1 MKKVDKL
8 TLLLLSIFLGG
19 LGIDHFMTGK
29 TVTGLLK
36 LFTGGGFGVWTIID
50 VIMIATDNF
59 KCGPGYYIE

>member
-1 MKKVDKL
+1 MKKVDKI

-29 TVTGLLK
+29 TGTGVLK
-36 LFTGGGFGVWTIID
+36 LLTGGGFGVWTIID
-50 VIMIATDNF
+50 VILIATDNF